1 MSPEPTPARIAH
13 ALREQI
19 ITGELAMGSKLNERE
34 IAERLQV
41 SRIPVREA
49 LPILESE
56 GFITTQPRRGAVVHV
71 LTVTDA
77 AEVFDLRRQLE
88 PMASAFAA
96 RRAAAGADVEPMLAA
111 LRSAQGAAHPVDAT
125 SADAAP
131 PSTRNS
137 DLHEEIIALADHA
150 LLRRVTKLM
159 SGRVRWLF
167 RLTPQRDTTA
177 MWVEHREIV
186 DAIVAGQVDV
196 AELLTAAHVERGRL
210 ESMPLLTGLLPA
222 EAPAPRG
229 RRRRPTPA
237 APVGS
242 AGPTD
247 SGPTD
252 AGPTEATEATA

>member
-1 MSPEPTPARIAH
+1 MVPMSLEQTPARIAH
-13 ALREQI
+13 VLREQI

-56 GFITTQPRRGAVVHV
+56 GFISSQPRRGAVVHV
-71 LTVTDA
+71 LTLTDA
-77 AEVFDLRRQLE
+77 SELFDLRRQLE
-88 PMASAFAA
+88 PMSSAFAA
-96 RRAAAGADVEPMLAA
+96 RRAAAGADVGPMLDA
-111 LRSAQGAAHPVDAT
+111 LRSAHGAT
-125 SADAAP
+125 SPLAAAPDVAVTGAP

-167 RLTPQRDTTA
+167 RLTPERDTTA
-177 MWVEHREIV
+177 MWIEHREIV

-196 AELLTAAHVERGRL
+196 AELLTAAHVERGRV
-210 ESMPLLTGLLPA
+210 ESMPLLAEQLPSL
-222 EAPAPRG
+222 APVAVG
-229 RRRRPTPA
+229 RRRRA
-237 APVGS
+237 S
-242 AGPTD
+242 
-247 SGPTD
+247 
-252 AGPTEATEATA
+252 

>member
-1 MSPEPTPARIAH
+1 MVLMTIEQTPARIAH

-34 IAERLQV
+34 IAERLEV

-56 GFITTQPRRGAVVHV
+56 GFISSQPRRGAVVHV
-71 LTVTDA
+71 LTLTDA
-77 AEVFDLRRQLE
+77 GELFDLRRQLE

-96 RRAAAGADVEPMLAA
+96 RRAAAGADVGPMLAA
-111 LRSAQGAAHPVDAT
+111 LHTARSATIPLTPVMDA
-125 SADAAP
+125 SPEGPP

-159 SGRVRWLF
+159 SGRVRWIF

-186 DAIVAGQVDV
+186 DAIVAGQADV
-196 AELLTAAHVERGRL
+196 AELLTAAHVERGRF
-210 ESMPLLTGLLPA
+210 ESMPLLA
-222 EAPAPRG
+222 EQLAAAAPAAG
-229 RRRRPTPA
+229 TRRRKA
-237 APVGS
+237 S
-242 AGPTD
+242 
-247 SGPTD
+247 
-252 AGPTEATEATA
+252 

>member
-1 MSPEPTPARIAH
+1 MVPMSLEQTPARIANV
-13 ALREQI
+13 LREQI

-56 GFITTQPRRGAVVHV
+56 GFISSQPRRGAVVHP
-71 LTVTDA
+71 LTLTDA
-77 AEVFDLRRQLE
+77 AELFDLRRQLE

-111 LRSAQGAAHPVDAT
+111 LRSAHGATAPLVSVDA
-125 SADAAP
+125 ADAGAP

-150 LLRRVTKLM
+150 LLRRMTKLM

-177 MWVEHREIV
+177 MWIEHREIV

-196 AELLTAAHVERGRL
+196 AELLTAAHVERGRI
-210 ESMPLLTGLLPA
+210 ESMPLLAEQLPSA
-222 EAPAPRG
+222 APAPSG
-229 RRRRPTPA
+229 RRRK
-237 APVGS
+237 VS
-242 AGPTD
+242 
-247 SGPTD
+247 
-252 AGPTEATEATA
+252 

>member
-1 MSPEPTPARIAH
+1 MVLMSLEQTPARIAN

-34 IAERLQV
+34 IAERLEV

-56 GFITTQPRRGAVVHV
+56 GFISSQPRRGAVVHV
-71 LTVTDA
+71 LTLTDVS
-77 AEVFDLRRQLE
+77 ELFDLRRQLE

-111 LRSAQGAAHPVDAT
+111 LHTARSASLPVAPVTDGP
-125 SADAAP
+125 P

-159 SGRVRWLF
+159 SGRVRWIF

-177 MWVEHREIV
+177 MWIEHREIV
-186 DAIVAGQVDV
+186 DAIVAGQADV
-196 AELLTAAHVERGRL
+196 AELLTAAHVERGRF
-210 ESMPLLTGLLPA
+210 ESVPLLA
-222 EAPAPRG
+222 EQLAAAAPAVG
-229 RRRRPTPA
+229 ARRRK
-237 APVGS
+237 
-242 AGPTD
+242 AG
-247 SGPTD
+247 
-252 AGPTEATEATA
+252 